1 MANSNIHLAAGADD
15 ASADSAETGDWATI
29 YAIVLGTF
37 VLWVGLLTFLSRA
50 FS

>member
-1 MANSNIHLAAGADD
+1 MANSKMHLAASADD
-15 ASADSAETGDWATI
+15 GSADSGETGDWTTI